1 MERERA
7 GPGRLVAGPGARRG
21 RPPLSLPPFPL
32 PTHVRL
38 KHCCAGALPPSTAM
52 KSMAPP
58 PAAAAPAAQEAR
70 ARAATA
76 TRICGARRALRLPVA
91 FRVGVPRAKG
101 HPASVLVSDTHG
113 AGLPSRQKSEE
124 GRNWGALWARDRIKT
139 LAARVSGRVPV
150 VFRLSLNLAFIFHLT
165 RPSARPARPT
175 CLSPNAPAR
184 LRPCVIQQLPAIGPC
199 TIAGVRRGRG
209 PLAGASLRAWGVGR
223 GARSGR
229 GTRAR
234 AAHPRPR
241 PRLMGCL
248 PFMPHPRPRL
258 PRLVAVHGAFFF
270 GGRVGVV
277 YRPHSVAFLPH
288 GGPSWPPRPT
298 M

>member
-1 MERERA
+1 MARWRA
-7 GPGRLVAGPGARRG
+7 PSARAAAGLWR
-21 RPPLSLPPFPL
+21 
-32 PTHVRL
+32 V
-38 KHCCAGALPPSTAM
+38 
-52 KSMAPP
+52 
-58 PAAAAPAAQEAR
+58 PAAARLRRHRAPCIATRQANGPRLAPHAPAAR
-70 ARAATA
+70 ASAA
-76 TRICGARRALRLPVA
+76 
-91 FRVGVPRAKG
+91 
-101 HPASVLVSDTHG
+101 
-113 AGLPSRQKSEE
+113 
-124 GRNWGALWARDRIKT
+124 
-139 LAARVSGRVPV
+139 
-150 VFRLSLNLAFIFHLT
+150 
-165 RPSARPARPT
+165 PSARPARPT
-175 CLSPNAPAR
+175 CPSPNAPAR
-184 LRPCVIQQLPAIGPC
+184 LRPCVIQELPAIGPC
-199 TIAGVRRGRG
+199 TIAGVHRRRG